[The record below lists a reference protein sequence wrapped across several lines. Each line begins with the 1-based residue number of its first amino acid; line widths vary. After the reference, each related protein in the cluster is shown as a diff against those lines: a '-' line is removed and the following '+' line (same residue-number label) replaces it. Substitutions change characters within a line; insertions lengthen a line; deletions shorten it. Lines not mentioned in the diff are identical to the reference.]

1 MTIQV
6 RDSVVIARP
15 AAEVFAFVADHQN
28 LPAWTVGVKTS
39 QRLTAGPPG
48 PGSTYRI
55 EGTLLGRTIRSSY
68 QVTAFDPGRGFE
80 GTMTSPVF
88 GFSERYRF
96 EADHEA
102 TCVQMTATA
111 EPHGIFRL
119 LAPVMAAGI
128 RRQVKADHRRL
139 KALLEHRDA
148 QASPIAAAP

>member
-1 MTIQV
+1 MTIHV

-39 QRLTAGPPG
+39 RRLTAGPPG
-48 PGSTYRI
+48 NGSTYRI

-68 QVTAFDPGRGFE
+68 QVTAFDPGRGFQ
-80 GTMTSPVF
+80 GMMTSPAF

-96 EADHEA
+96 EADHQA
-102 TCVQMTATA
+102 TRVQMTASA
-111 EPHGIFRL
+111 EPHGIFRF
-119 LAPVMAAGI
+119 LAPVMAAAV
-128 RRQVKADHRRL
+128 RRQVKADHSRL

-148 QASPIAAAP
+148 QASPMPAAP

>member
-1 MTIQV
+1 MTIHV
-6 RDSVVIARP
+6 SDSVVIARS

-28 LPAWTVGVKTS
+28 LPAWTVGVRTS

-48 PGSTYRI
+48 NGSRYKI
-55 EGTLLGRTIRSSY
+55 EGKLLGRTIRSSY
-68 QVTAFDPGRGFE
+68 QVTAFDPGRGFD

-88 GFSERYRF
+88 GFTERYRF
-96 EADHEA
+96 EPDHDA
-102 TCVQMTATA
+102 TRVQMTASA

-139 KALLEHRDA
+139 KALLEHRHA
-148 QASPIAAAP
+148 QASPIATAP